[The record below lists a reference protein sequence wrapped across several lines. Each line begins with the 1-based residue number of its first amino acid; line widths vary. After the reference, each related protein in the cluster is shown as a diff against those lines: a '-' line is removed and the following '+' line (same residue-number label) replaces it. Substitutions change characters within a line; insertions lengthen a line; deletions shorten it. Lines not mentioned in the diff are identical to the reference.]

1 MNFILLIA
9 FACSSEDTEKSDTSS
24 EIQEESNNE
33 ESQETEENNNEENN
47 NEENNNEERNN
58 EERNNEETQNTDEVI
73 CSQIS
78 VDECST
84 FEECE
89 VVSAYPI
96 VLDENGNECVDY
108 ASQEAQACET
118 FGCSA
123 EPTITFAHPPDSDQC
138 WMFASG
144 CLPEGWSYC
153 DTNADTCP

>member
-9 FACSSEDTEKSDTSS
+9 FACSSEDTQKSDTSS
-24 EIQEESNNE
+24 ETQEEINSE
-33 ESQETEENNNEENN
+33 ESQETEEINNEEN
-47 NEENNNEERNN
+47 
-58 EERNNEETQNTDEVI
+58 NNEETQNTDEVI

-89 VVSAYPI
+89 VVYASPI

-108 ASQEAQACET
+108 ANQEARVCET

-153 DTNADTCP
+153 DTNPNGCQ

>member
-9 FACSSEDTEKSDTSS
+9 FACSSEDIQKSDTSS
-24 EIQEESNNE
+24 ETLSTQEESNTQ
-33 ESQETEENNNEENN
+33 ESQETEENNEEN
-47 NEENNNEERNN
+47 
-58 EERNNEETQNTDEVI
+58 NNEETQNTDEVI

-89 VVSAYPI
+89 VVYASPI
-96 VLDENGNECVDY
+96 ILDENGNECVDY
-108 ASQEAQACET
+108 ANQEARVCET

-144 CLPEGWSYC
+144 CLPEDWSYC
-153 DTNADTCP
+153 DTNADTCQ